1 MRMNKIPEKPR
12 LLGILKDAGFDVP
25 DFLFMSG
32 EDFDKGNFNKLKDF
46 LDHSCSSFKVIVR
59 SAHPLEDRFKGGTFD
74 SLETNCDVNGI
85 LYARNRI
92 TKLARHAKR
101 LNILRQQ
108 RFHGAPQIDIDQM
121 GIVVMQ
127 YIEGLQVMAKKL
139 GDQWEFGISGYA
151 KEGGQV
157 ESYITR
163 RPPDERLIELSE
175 TIQSQLG
182 FRCEIEYI
190 LDHDGLIHVVQARD
204 ISLIDLL
211 EQNRFEQ
218 TLRLDGIRRL
228 RKRSN
233 YRERVIYAMDNPS
246 IYERIMAMSSELLKE
261 QERVEEKFGEILKVI
276 EEYEQELEQFSL
288 KYQHYAVLG
297 LKIRI
302 PDELFH
308 KVSHCLD
315 ELPEYQAWLTQVLLE
330 NQYQIDYFLS
340 EADTILAKDRLRL
353 NLCTHAAYGVDS
365 VRNPLWFI
373 HWTPEHHDAVVNQFR
388 KLGFKT
394 EDMIGI
400 EISPEER
407 PIVYRL

>member
-12 LLGILKDAGFDVP
+12 LLGILKDAEFDVP

-32 EDFDKGNFNKLKDF
+32 EDFDQGNFNKLKDF

-139 GDQWEFGISGYA
+139 WDQWEFGISGYA

-163 RPPDERLIELSE
+163 RPPDE
-175 TIQSQLG
+175 
-182 FRCEIEYI
+182 
-190 LDHDGLIHVVQARD
+190 
-204 ISLIDLL
+204 
-211 EQNRFEQ
+211 
-218 TLRLDGIRRL
+218 
-228 RKRSN
+228 
-233 YRERVIYAMDNPS
+233 
-246 IYERIMAMSSELLKE
+246 
-261 QERVEEKFGEILKVI
+261 
-276 EEYEQELEQFSL
+276 
-288 KYQHYAVLG
+288 
-297 LKIRI
+297 
-302 PDELFH
+302 
-308 KVSHCLD
+308 
-315 ELPEYQAWLTQVLLE
+315 
-330 NQYQIDYFLS
+330 
-340 EADTILAKDRLRL
+340 
-353 NLCTHAAYGVDS
+353 
-365 VRNPLWFI
+365 
-373 HWTPEHHDAVVNQFR
+373 
-388 KLGFKT
+388 
-394 EDMIGI
+394 
-400 EISPEER
+400 
-407 PIVYRL
+407 